1 MGIIQRQ
8 GLINSVISY
17 TGLLLGAFSLLYI
30 QPHFLS
36 KEEIGLTRV
45 LFSFSS
51 LIATFMPLGMNVITL
66 KFFPHFRNHEKGHY
80 GYFGLMLILPIIGF
94 LFFGTI
100 LFLLKGFIISKYI
113 EQSKLFTDYFYYVFP
128 LCFFLS
134 FINLLVAYSYSIF
147 RTSFPSLINDVLVR
161 IVSIILFSVYFVKWI
176 TLHQFITLFVG
187 IYGLQFLSLLVYLF
201 WRDNPK
207 ISIDKAFLKQ
217 QNVPQMLSYGL
228 LMSVAAL
235 SSLSLKYLDTV
246 MLGMYQ
252 PKEAGLNALDIIG
265 IYSIAAFVATIVEAP
280 FNALEK
286 IIQPQ
291 ISNSLAKNDLKN
303 VEDIYHKSAKYLFL
317 IGGLLFI
324 LINLNIDSLFALMP
338 DKDFSLGKNIVF
350 IISLGTL
357 MNMAT
362 GSNDSIIYTSSKYYL
377 TTYLLI
383 ALFGVAIVNY
393 LIFIPL
399 FGMTGAAIATAFSAL
414 LFNISKYLLIWKY
427 FKMQPFTFITLKI
440 AGIIVF
446 TFLICSLIPDVG
458 NPIVNII
465 IRSSAI
471 GISYISA
478 TLLLNI
484 APELLETI
492 KLRK

>member
-1 MGIIQRQ
+1 
-8 GLINSVISY
+8 
-17 TGLLLGAFSLLYI
+17 
-30 QPHFLS
+30 
-36 KEEIGLTRV
+36 
-45 LFSFSS
+45 
-51 LIATFMPLGMNVITL
+51 
-66 KFFPHFRNHEKGHY
+66 
-80 GYFGLMLILPIIGF
+80 
-94 LFFGTI
+94 
-100 LFLLKGFIISKYI
+100 
-113 EQSKLFTDYFYYVFP
+113 
-128 LCFFLS
+128 
-134 FINLLVAYSYSIF
+134 
-147 RTSFPSLINDVLVR
+147 
-161 IVSIILFSVYFVKWI
+161 
-176 TLHQFITLFVG
+176 
-187 IYGLQFLSLLVYLF
+187 LQFLSLLVYLF

-357 MNMAT
+357 INMAT

-465 IRSSAI
+465 IRSSTI

>member
-1 MGIIQRQ
+1 
-8 GLINSVISY
+8 
-17 TGLLLGAFSLLYI
+17 
-30 QPHFLS
+30 
-36 KEEIGLTRV
+36 
-45 LFSFSS
+45 
-51 LIATFMPLGMNVITL
+51 
-66 KFFPHFRNHEKGHY
+66 
-80 GYFGLMLILPIIGF
+80 
-94 LFFGTI
+94 
-100 LFLLKGFIISKYI
+100 
-113 EQSKLFTDYFYYVFP
+113 
-128 LCFFLS
+128 
-134 FINLLVAYSYSIF
+134 
-147 RTSFPSLINDVLVR
+147 
-161 IVSIILFSVYFVKWI
+161 
-176 TLHQFITLFVG
+176 
-187 IYGLQFLSLLVYLF
+187 LQFLSLLVYLF

-357 MNMAT
+357 INMAT

-427 FKMQPFTFITLKI
+427 FKMQPFTFNTLKI

-446 TFLICSLIPDVG
+446 TFLICSLIPDIG

-471 GISYISA
+471 GISYLSA
-478 TLLLNI
+478 TLLLKI
-484 APELLETI
+484 APELLETL